1 MTRARYF
8 QWMAIFEWLQGHK
21 DRTGR
26 LGPLFDH
33 LNEML
38 QEDRKTCTEDQLAA
52 YAAAWASGNIDIDIE
67 KDPQFQAFMGEMN
80 RAFRD
85 RQ

>member
-8 QWMAIFEWLQGHK
+8 QWMTVFEWFQAV
-21 DRTGR
+21 DRTPKLDALYG
-26 LGPLFDH
+26 L
-33 LNEML
+33 LNEMM
-38 QEDRKTCTEDQLAA
+38 QEDRKSCTAEQLAA
-52 YAAAWASGNIDIDIE
+52 YAGAWANGDIDIE
-67 KDPQFQAFMGEMN
+67 KDSQFQAFMREMN